1 MKAFDGVK
9 ILVALVLLSATTN
22 VFAKAPK
29 PIKSFDQKYVNQFVY
44 SMDHGVPAIVESSLY
59 VVLQLKDKFPDENY
73 NKLIDKFDNLVNDGP
88 TLSIRYKAQLAK
100 FFFTNYNFF
109 KGIDT
114 FNKTNP
120 EEVFK
125 QIANKIETNAVA
137 VN

>member
-1 MKAFDGVK
+1 MKTFDGVK
-9 ILVALVLLSATTN
+9 ILVALVLLSTSTN
-22 VFAKAPK
+22 LFAKAPK
-29 PIKSFDQKYVNQFVY
+29 PIKSFDEKYVNQFVY
-44 SMDHGVPAIVESSLY
+44 SMDHNVPAIVESSLY
-59 VVLQLKDKFPDENY
+59 VVLQLKDKFPNENY
-73 NKLIDKFDNLVNDGP
+73 DKLIDRFDNLMNDGP

-100 FFFTNYNFF
+100 FFFTNYNVF

-114 FNKTNP
+114 FNKSDR